1 MNRKHILAVS
11 AIAFSLAVSGSALAN
26 GGPGGPGGPGGG
38 DDDGVSVTVGD
49 VALTYAPAFTSTK
62 TVKVSKVIADQE
74 LKGVIVNKYLDD
86 VLDTDKSGGYDSGD
100 NEIHDNAFAAFAGIL
115 NLAWNTGFNANNQAA
130 TNIAAKG
137 NVTFGNVGCCE
148 TPVD

>member
-1 MNRKHILAVS
+1 MNRKLILTAT
-11 AIAFSLAVSGSALAN
+11 AIAFSLAFSGPVLAN
-26 GGPGGPGGPGGG
+26 GGGGG
-38 DDDGVSVTVGD
+38 GYGHGGGIDVDVDVEVGPVKSVV
-49 VALTYAPAFTSTK
+49 
-62 TVKVSKVIADQE
+62 ADQE

-100 NEIHDNAFAAFAGIL
+100 NEIKDNAFAAFAGIL

-137 NVTFGNVGCCE
+137 NVTFGNVGCCDA
-148 TPVD
+148 PVD